1 MAEMDLFADER
12 AADLAEAE
20 KLRRE
25 IRHNEYYIMY
35 WMRRRLRTLNMTA

>member
-12 AADLAEAE
+12 AADLAEADSCAA
-20 KLRRE
+20 KSV
-25 IRHNEYYIMY
+25 ITNIYIMY

>member
-12 AADLAEAE
+12 AADLAGPISCAA
-20 KLRRE
+20 KSV
-25 IRHNEYYIMY
+25 ITNIYIMY